1 MDPLRVAAPLAR
13 LLLAASESGCDGD
26 ILVVRS
32 RLGAQSSGTA
42 SAQGAASRAGSAAH
56 GSRQARL
63 SLSGGRLLAIAGV
76 ELMPLGDTL
85 LALGALDPAS
95 QRGVLGRAADLTPIG
110 ARLIAAGATSSAAV
124 SCALEVQ
131 LADGIHSLLR
141 WPAARM
147 ELVRGP
153 SRAEQERGA
162 HASVVAHRVTIDVAG
177 AVWSALWTIA
187 SELPLSLA
195 AQLSGHA
202 PLKLTV
208 AGKRRVR
215 GLLRAI
221 EAGELGAAFR
231 RRAFLH
237 TRTERSRDAS
247 NDARSTAF
255 DAAPATLSAA
265 ALDAALRADPD
276 PGEYA
281 LRAVLRVLG
290 AAIERPAHDDA
301 YALLLRKHR
310 QLSRNA
316 SASALLDLP
325 EAASEEH
332 ARRALRRLARK
343 LHPDRF
349 QAGDARLHA
358 VSNVVMGALARAE
371 NTLRARAHDSRR
383 ERAARA

>member
-26 ILVVRS
+26 VHVTRS
-32 RLGAQSSGTA
+32 
-42 SAQGAASRAGSAAH
+42 SAGSRAPYA
-56 GSRQARL
+56 REARL
-63 SLSGGRLLAIAGV
+63 SLAGGRLLAIAGV
-76 ELMPLGDTL
+76 DHAPLGDTL
-85 LALGALDPAS
+85 LALGALDVAS

-131 LADGIHSLLR
+131 LADGIQTLLR
-141 WPAARM
+141 WPATHM
-147 ELVRGP
+147 ELC
-153 SRAEQERGA
+153 RAPRQHELARGA
-162 HASVVAHRVTIDVAG
+162 DASAVAHRVTIDVAG
-177 AVWSALWTIA
+177 AVWSALWVIA
-187 SELPLSLA
+187 RELPLPLA
-195 AQLSGHA
+195 AQLSGSA
-202 PLKLTV
+202 ALKLTV

-221 EAGELGAAFR
+221 DAGELGAAFR
-231 RRAFLH
+231 RRAFLRS
-237 TRTERSRDAS
+237 RTEALHAPTEALRPS
-247 NDARSTAF
+247 F
-255 DAAPATLSAA
+255 DGTPGTLSVA
-265 ALDAALRADPD
+265 ALEAALRADPN
-276 PGEYA
+276 PEQHA

-290 AAIERPAHDDA
+290 AAIERPAHEDA

-310 QLSRNA
+310 QLSRNV

-325 EAASEEH
+325 EAASGEH
-332 ARRALRRLARK
+332 ARRALRRLAQK

-383 ERAARA
+383 ERGARA